1 MSIPPTDRRRS
12 PARRIGDVGL
22 GALALALS
30 GLAAPAIASAHQLT
44 GRFTSPI
51 PLGAYLVG
59 AALAVGV
66 SFAIVFAR
74 GDGSPDQAPDPDG
87 SPTTTGGTGS
97 ASTAA
102 TTAADRTVGVPRLL
116 RRAIAVVGLLAWA
129 WIVVQAVLLG
139 GHSEGDVASLFLWTY
154 GWVGLALVSA
164 FIGPVWTWL
173 DPFSSLH
180 RLAAGV
186 LSRLGLSGGAP
197 APYPDRL
204 GRWPAVVGFAVVIW
218 FELAIP
224 AARSGQGLGI
234 ILVGYT
240 VITLIAMAQFGR
252 EPWRHNGEVFSVW
265 FGLIGRL
272 APLAL
277 PHRSDGAPTPDDPR
291 AIARLRVR
299 TVATGLLDEDH
310 RPASLVMV
318 ALSVGGILYDGLS
331 QTQIFF
337 DAFGIPTIVEQS
349 ALLFGWLALV
359 VTIALLV
366 ARIVGY
372 PALTAGLIP
381 IAIGYLIAHYLTFIL
396 FDSQRILLALDDPL
410 GLGATHLLG
419 LVEFEPG
426 TTWLPGSVA
435 WSLQLFAVI
444 GGHVVGAWAGH
455 AVYVRERV
463 ARERASTVRSRR
475 DPRLRE
481 VPLALLMVG
490 LTTLTLWSLGQAI
503 VTQSEAPAAA
513 IPAVVSR

>member
-1 MSIPPTDRRRS
+1 MEALDSDPVSVPPTDPLRS
-12 PARRIGDVGL
+12 IARRIGKLGL
-22 GALALALS
+22 ASLALALI
-30 GLAAPAIASAHQLT
+30 GLAAPAIVSAHQLT

-66 SFAIVFAR
+66 SFAILFAR
-74 GDGSPDQAPDPDG
+74 GDGSPEGPDADL
-87 SPTTTGGTGS
+87 
-97 ASTAA
+97 AA
-102 TTAADRTVGVPRLL
+102 TAVAPDRTVGVPRLV
-116 RRAIAVVGLLAWA
+116 RRAITVVGLLAWA
-129 WIVVQAVLLG
+129 WIVVEAVVLG

-154 GWVGLALVSA
+154 GWVGLALTSA

-180 RLAAGV
+180 RLAAGGM
-186 LSRLGLSGGAP
+186 SRLGLSGGAS
-197 APYPDRL
+197 APYPDRM
-204 GRWPAVVGFAVVIW
+204 GRWPAVVGFGVVIW
-218 FELAIP
+218 LELAIP

-252 EPWRHNGEVFSVW
+252 EPWRRNGEVFSVW

-277 PHRSDGAPTPDDPR
+277 PDGHDGAPAPSDPR
-291 AIARLRVR
+291 ATARLRVR
-299 TVATGLLDEDH
+299 TFATGLLETDH
-310 RPASLVMV
+310 RLASLVMV
-318 ALSVGGILYDGLS
+318 ALSIGGILYDGLS

-337 DAFGIPTIVEQS
+337 EGFGIPTIAEQS
-349 ALLFGWLALV
+349 LLLFGWLAV
-359 VTIALLV
+359 VVAIALLV
-366 ARIVGY
+366 ARIVGS

-396 FDSQRILLALDDPL
+396 FDSQRILLALTDPL
-410 GLGATHLLG
+410 GLGGTDLLG
-419 LVEFEPG
+419 LGAFEPG

-435 WSLQLFAVI
+435 WSLQLFSVV
-444 GGHVVGAWAGH
+444 GGHVIGAWAGH

-463 ARERASTVRSRR
+463 VRERGSTSPSRR

-490 LTTLTLWSLGQAI
+490 LTALTLWSLGQAI
-503 VTQSEAPAAA
+503 VTQSEAPAAS